1 MILNWLGLS
10 VKTGSIRDEESEITI
25 TSEKKLFY
33 YSKSDSKIQKQKD
46 LKNIHTE
53 LNKIKKEQTCQ

>member
-10 VKTGSIRDEESEITI
+10 VKTGSIKDEESEITI
-25 TSEKKLFY
+25 TSEKKLYY
-33 YSKSDSKIQKQKD
+33 YSKFDSKLQKD

-53 LNKIKKEQTCQ
+53 LNKIKQEQTCQ